1 MTDRKNS
8 TDGPSFDD
16 ELDALLEGL
25 TPHEPTPAAPPA
37 PATAPAAPAA
47 APATPAAAPV
57 AAPSA
62 ADEDSGESTE
72 RGQLPEVEASPD
84 TTAPVAALSE
94 DVEISR
100 PSSVDAAKPA
110 PPIATPVVPMTPPVA
125 AKAPAMPPAPPA
137 SPAQPSPPFPVAAP
151 RPPAPPLPRPPGAT
165 APIAPPKPAAP
176 PLPRPPGAVPAPPG
190 ATVPKPPSLPK
201 PGGLPLPDGV
211 AAKPAIPRPGAIPPP
226 PSTPLASDSMFDLDE
241 EDSPTRM
248 VDASELQKELAAS
261 KEKEPEA
268 PVSPAAPP
276 APAPA
281 GDPELA
287 ELAAIAR
294 PTAPPPPTTRVKSV
308 GQPKDLTISDDEI
321 DAAASVFDPE
331 AVARPTARPPAGDA
345 SGEESVELSTD
356 DGAPEVEPSLESR
369 TEPPPA
375 SDEVAIEAE
384 GGDADSIELDMRDSL
399 SPPAAEEPE
408 ASVELSADS
417 DDAPAIEGDDGPSL
431 EGDDGPEFVT
441 EDDDETTISI
451 EESEEEEVRQDDR
464 GALLAATVTSRRRDL
479 EDSNAFYTV
488 SPRAEAEH
496 RCTWLAT
503 EASLSDD
510 AHRAGESYAIAAEI
524 VDGVLGDQERARAL
538 YDTALGLDARNAGA
552 LRGLRRMLA
561 KDEPAEALALADRE
575 VVLDLSEVELSEL
588 ESYAAE
594 LAARVSAGL
603 GEERWDR
610 IAEKSDARGAL
621 AKMLAG
627 GSRKDTTQL
636 AAALDALGHVAQGSL
651 AAALNLARARLA
663 EGAAEAETAL
673 AAVRE
678 AVQRD
683 PADVGSWLAMARVA
697 IGREDGKMLRA
708 ALAGISKVAGD
719 GASVRSAVALDRSTA
734 AVLSDSFEPVTIA
747 DAGVDGW
754 LVAHALRD
762 VGHDD
767 RPQVDAALAVALNAS
782 QLKGWQALSES
793 ETGEPSAVGQL
804 FALRR
809 AAASGERELLARAA
823 ADAAGESE
831 LAGVLRAALTAE
843 KGSLLEIESGLLGEV
858 AGRSVLTA
866 TLASVR
872 GGDAASEALGESP
885 WSKIVL
891 AHRAGSKD
899 QSEAAMLD
907 LASSDESSAPVR
919 AFGAKLG
926 ARYTATLEALADAL
940 KQDAAA
946 DKDRARAAST
956 KWLAAA
962 IDGGLAREGAAD
974 QAIEAAEH
982 LTGDAAAAE
991 LVSVFGLRGEVP
1003 AEIVALSLESAAGS
1017 TQSTPA
1023 ERAFAVRAAL
1033 RRGGEDPAA
1042 AADSLYSVWNGARS
1056 DGALAVLLLRSLAP
1070 DDFERRA
1077 SVLRE
1082 MAERAQA
1089 AGAGAAQGAWLQ
1101 LAGLLEDGAKPQEA
1115 AQAISRARAASLE
1128 DPALKSWEESLW
1140 LRAGMFEEVAERA
1153 FDALKSATD
1162 DAAKVRAY
1170 DRLAELD
1177 STFRGDVSSAVLTYQ
1192 AILELAPGHA
1202 ASLRTL
1208 ERYFVEQGR
1217 TEELLGVYDKL
1228 IKHIDDSE
1236 DASAIA
1242 HAAARAASVQAEGD
1256 VTAGA
1261 PFVRAA
1267 FARGAFDDRLLWQ
1280 VEGEARRA
1288 GDAKLLAEV
1297 AQVRAGRAEDAR
1309 EKASQLARASEAL
1322 AFAGDAEAAATVAAE
1337 AVTTWPNHPS
1347 ALLSL
1352 ANIRKSQEQF
1362 EAAAE
1367 ALETYALVVEGTP
1380 RATASRLEAGILWQ
1394 DKVGDA
1400 SRARD
1405 AFDRVLE
1412 EDPAH
1417 AEAFPRALKALEQ
1430 LGDTAAERQRIEAR
1444 LARDANKDV
1453 ANPLRLRASAIAEQE
1468 GDNATAR
1475 QHLRAILAVDEA
1487 HQDALRGLIRLS
1499 RAVNDWA
1506 SVADATIRL
1515 ARHTQDNA
1523 ERTELLYSLG
1533 EAFDD
1538 HLNAAPKA
1546 ETAYKRVMQMAP
1558 EDKRPIQRLADLYA
1572 RLNNGAGEA
1581 EMLQA
1586 LLAKESDADKRKS
1599 LRIRLAAVLSE
1610 KLERGDEAEATLSSA
1625 REEAPTDL
1633 DVLRAFARL
1642 YMRLRKP
1649 EALAELLDNAAGD
1662 MRAELDGDLQNAE
1675 LYDRLADILKL
1686 RGRLD
1691 GAKTVAAVA
1700 HAVGAQSEK
1709 LAPLSTHGTIA
1720 GAGVEAL
1727 SAGVMDL
1734 LAPPAISSSH
1744 RELLRL
1750 AAEVLERLVPFEPGA
1765 MRAEKLGARPHP
1777 LRAEVE
1783 KWARLFG
1790 IDQVEIFLGPT
1801 TPLGVLPVGRH
1812 PAAVM
1817 IPVDLGDTPAARFA
1831 VGRAMTIVALSLP
1844 LFVRLAAPNV
1854 TLLMGALARQFDPM
1868 FTLDG
1873 VDMAKVDDL
1882 ARRITRV
1889 LPRPRHAEM
1898 APHAFALIERRALE
1912 GEALAAGTVE
1922 LANRIAVLAGG
1933 DVGGAVAGLLPAG
1946 ANLAEQLR
1954 APTQVGRIVR
1964 VVLSDRFLE
1973 ARHITGA
1980 DRSKSS
1986 G

>member
-25 TPHEPTPAAPPA
+25 TPHEPTPAAPS
-37 PATAPAAPAA
+37 APAAPNAG
-47 APATPAAAPV
+47 V
-57 AAPSA
+57 
-62 ADEDSGESTE
+62 EDSGESTE
-72 RGQLPEVEASPD
+72 RGQLPEVDASPD

-94 DVEISR
+94 DFEISR

-110 PPIATPVVPMTPPVA
+110 TPPIATPVVPITPPVA
-125 AKAPAMPPAPPA
+125 AKPRAMPPSPPA
-137 SPAQPSPPFPVAAP
+137 PTAPVAAP

-165 APIAPPKPAAP
+165 APIALPKPAAP
-176 PLPRPPGAVPAPPG
+176 PLPRPAGAIPAPPG
-190 ATVPKPPSLPK
+190 ATVPKPPTLPK

-226 PSTPLASDSMFDLDE
+226 PPSASLASESMFDLDE

-261 KEKEPEA
+261 KAKEPEA
-268 PVSPAAPP
+268 AAPVGSPVP
-276 APAPA
+276 AEPP

-294 PTAPPPPTTRVKSV
+294 PTAPPPTTTRVKSV
-308 GQPKDLTISDDEI
+308 GQPKGLTISDDEI

-375 SDEVAIEAE
+375 GDEVAIEAE
-384 GGDADSIELDMRDSL
+384 GGDADAIELDMRDSL

-408 ASVELSADS
+408 ASVELSADDS
-417 DDAPAIEGDDGPSL
+417 EDAPAIEGDDGPAIEGDDGPSL

-441 EDDDETTISI
+441 EDDETTISI

-488 SPRAEAEH
+488 SPRAEVEQ

-510 AHRAGESYAIAAEI
+510 AHRAAECYAIAAEI
-524 VDGVLGDQERARAL
+524 VDGVLGDQVRARAL

-575 VVLDLSEVELSEL
+575 VVLDLSEVELREL

-594 LAARVSAGL
+594 LAARVAAGL

-636 AAALDALGHVAQGSL
+636 AEALDALGHVAQGSL

-678 AVQRD
+678 AVERD

-719 GASVRSAVALDRSTA
+719 GASVRSAVALDCSTA

-762 VGHDD
+762 VGYDD
-767 RPQVDAALAVALNAS
+767 RPQVDAALAAALNAS

-831 LAGVLRAALTAE
+831 LAGVLRAALIAE
-843 KGSLLEIESGLLGEV
+843 KGSLLEIESDLLGEV
-858 AGRSVLTA
+858 VGRSVLTA

-872 GGDAASEALGESP
+872 GGDAASEALGDSA

-891 AHRAGSKD
+891 AHRAESKD

-919 AFGAKLG
+919 AFGAKLA

-946 DKDRARAAST
+946 DKDSTRAAST

-982 LTGDAAAAE
+982 LMGDAAAAE
-991 LVSVFGLRGEVP
+991 LVSVFGVRGEVS

-1070 DDFERRA
+1070 DDYERRA

-1089 AGAGAAQGAWLQ
+1089 AGVSAAQGAWLQ

-1217 TEELLGVYDKL
+1217 TEELLGVYEKL

-1256 VTAGA
+1256 VAAGA

-1267 FARGAFDDRLLWQ
+1267 FERGAFDDRLLWQ

-1309 EKASQLARASEAL
+1309 EKASHLARASEAL
-1322 AFAGDAEAAATVAAE
+1322 AFAGDVDAAATVAAE

-1367 ALETYALVVEGTP
+1367 VLETYASVVEGTA

-1499 RAVNDWA
+1499 RAVNDWP

-1533 EAFDD
+1533 EVFDD

-1586 LLAKESDADKRKS
+1586 LLAKESEADKRKT

-1625 REEAPTDL
+1625 LEEAPTDL

-1675 LYDRLADILKL
+1675 LYERLADILKL

-1700 HAVGAQSEK
+1700 YAVGAQSAK

-1734 LAPPAISSSH
+1734 LAPPTISSSH

-1783 KWARLFG
+1783 RWARLFG
-1790 IDQVEIFLGPT
+1790 IDQVEIFLGPA

-1854 TLLMGALARQFDPM
+1854 TLLMAALARQFDPM
-1868 FTLDG
+1868 FTFDG

>member
-1 MTDRKNS
+1 
-8 TDGPSFDD
+8 
-16 ELDALLEGL
+16 
-25 TPHEPTPAAPPA
+25 
-37 PATAPAAPAA
+37 
-47 APATPAAAPV
+47 
-57 AAPSA
+57 
-62 ADEDSGESTE
+62 
-72 RGQLPEVEASPD
+72 
-84 TTAPVAALSE
+84 
-94 DVEISR
+94 
-100 PSSVDAAKPA
+100 
-110 PPIATPVVPMTPPVA
+110 
-125 AKAPAMPPAPPA
+125 
-137 SPAQPSPPFPVAAP
+137 
-151 RPPAPPLPRPPGAT
+151 
-165 APIAPPKPAAP
+165 
-176 PLPRPPGAVPAPPG
+176 
-190 ATVPKPPSLPK
+190 
-201 PGGLPLPDGV
+201 
-211 AAKPAIPRPGAIPPP
+211 
-226 PSTPLASDSMFDLDE
+226 MFDLDE

-248 VDASELQKELAAS
+248 VDASELRKEL
-261 KEKEPEA
+261 EA
-268 PVSPAAPP
+268 TKAQPP
-276 APAPA
+276 APAAPEV
-281 GDPELA
+281 DNELA

-294 PTAPPPPTTRVKSV
+294 PTAPPPPGVRMKSV
-308 GQPKDLTISDDEI
+308 GEPKDLALSDAEI
-321 DAAASVFDPE
+321 DAAANLFDPE
-331 AVARPTARPPAGDA
+331 AIARPTARPPAPDAEADAPALDA
-345 SGEESVELSTD
+345 SEDEL
-356 DGAPEVEPSLESR
+356 ASR
-369 TEPPPA
+369 TEPPPPNTDEPA
-375 SDEVAIEAE
+375 QEISLSETADEVAVAASEE
-384 GGDADSIELDMRDSL
+384 PDSIELDMRDSL
-399 SPPAAEEPE
+399 APPAAASEEPD
-408 ASVELSADS
+408 ASVELSTDS
-417 DDAPAIEGDDGPSL
+417 DDAPAIAGDDDAPALAASDDDGPAL

-441 EDDDETTISI
+441 DDDEETTISI
-451 EESEEEEVRQDDR
+451 EEGEEEVQQDDR

-479 EDSNAFYTV
+479 EDSNARYLV
-488 SPRAEAEH
+488 SPRGEVEQRA
-496 RCTWLAT
+496 TWLAV
-503 EASLSDD
+503 EASMGDD
-510 AHRAGESYAIAAEI
+510 PHRAAEGYAIAAEL

-538 YDTALGLDARNAGA
+538 YDTAIGLDARSGGS

-561 KDEPAEALALADRE
+561 KSDPAEALALCDRE
-575 VVLDLSEVELSEL
+575 VMLDLSEAELNEL
-588 ESYAAE
+588 ELYSAE
-594 LAARVSAGL
+594 LAARVAAGL

-610 IAEKSDARGAL
+610 IAEKTDARGAL

-627 GSRKDTTQL
+627 GSRKDPTQL
-636 AAALDALGHVAQGSL
+636 AAALDAFGHVAQGSL

-663 EGAAEAETAL
+663 EGAAEGETAL

-697 IGREDGKMLRA
+697 IGREDGKMLRE
-708 ALAGISKVAGD
+708 ALAGISKVAGE

-734 AVLSDSFEPVTIA
+734 AVLSDSFEPAAIA

-754 LVAHALRD
+754 LLAHALRD

-767 RPQVDAALAVALNAS
+767 RPQVEAALNAATNAA
-782 QLKGWQALSES
+782 QLKGWQALGESES
-793 ETGEPSAVGQL
+793 GEPSAVGQL

-809 AAASGERELLARAA
+809 AAASGDRDALARAA
-823 ADAAGESE
+823 ADAAGELE
-831 LAGVLRAALTAE
+831 LAGVLRAALVAE
-843 KGSLLEIESGLLGEV
+843 KGAIHEGESSLLGEI
-858 AGRSVLTA
+858 AGRSVLSA
-866 TLASVR
+866 TLASPSGADV
-872 GGDAASEALGESP
+872 ATEALGDSP
-885 WSKIVL
+885 WAKIAR
-891 AHRAGSKD
+891 AHRAESKD
-899 QSEAAMLD
+899 AAESAMLD
-907 LASSDESSAPVR
+907 LASDDGASAPAR
-919 AFGAKLG
+919 MFAARLG
-926 ARYTATLEALADAL
+926 ARYTATLEALADSL
-940 KQDAAA
+940 KHEAAA
-946 DKDRARAAST
+946 DKDRPRAATT

-991 LVSVFGLRGEVP
+991 LVAVFGLRGEVP

-1017 TQSTPA
+1017 TQATPA

-1042 AADSLYSVWNGARS
+1042 AADALYSVWNGARS
-1056 DGALAVLLLRSLAP
+1056 DGALAVLLLRSLAA
-1070 DDFERRA
+1070 DDFDRRA
-1077 SVLRE
+1077 AVLRDA
-1082 MAERAQA
+1082 AERAQS
-1089 AGAGAAQGAWLQ
+1089 AGTSAAQGAWLQ
-1101 LAGLLEDGAKPQEA
+1101 LAGLLDDGAKPQEA
-1115 AQAISRARAASLE
+1115 AQAISRARAGALE
-1128 DPALKSWEESLW
+1128 DPALKAWEESLW

-1153 FDALKSATD
+1153 FDALKSAGD
-1162 DAAKVRAY
+1162 DGAKIRAY

-1228 IKHIDDSE
+1228 LKHAEDNE
-1236 DASAIA
+1236 DAAAVA
-1242 HAAARAASVQAEGD
+1242 HVAARAASVHAEGD
-1256 VTAGA
+1256 VAAGG

-1267 FARGAFDDRLLWQ
+1267 FARGAYDDRLLWQ
-1280 VEGEARRA
+1280 AEGEARRA
-1288 GDAKLLAEV
+1288 GDAKLLADV
-1297 AQVRAGRAEDAR
+1297 AQVRAARTEDAR
-1309 EKASQLARASEAL
+1309 EKASMLARASEAL
-1322 AFAGDAEAAATVAAE
+1322 TIDAQTDEAAQVAGE
-1337 AVTTWPNHPS
+1337 AVTCWPNHPS
-1347 ALLSL
+1347 ALLAL
-1352 ANIRKSQEQF
+1352 ANARKAQGQF
-1362 EAAAE
+1362 DAAAE
-1367 ALETYALVVEGTP
+1367 ALETYALVLEGTA
-1380 RATASRLEAGILWQ
+1380 RATAARLEAAILWQ
-1394 DKVGDA
+1394 DKVQDA
-1400 SRARD
+1400 ARARD

-1444 LARDANKDV
+1444 LARDASKDV
-1453 ANPLRLRASAIAEQE
+1453 ANPLRMRASAIAEQE

-1475 QHLRAILAVDEA
+1475 QHLRSVLAVDEA

-1499 RAVNDWA
+1499 KIAGDWP

-1533 EAFDD
+1533 EVFDD

-1546 ETAYKRVMQMAP
+1546 ETAYKRVMQMAA
-1558 EDKRPIQRLADLYA
+1558 EDPRPVQRLADLYA
-1572 RLNNGAGEA
+1572 RQGNGAAEA

-1586 LLAKESDADKRKS
+1586 LLGREADADKRKT

-1610 KLERGDEAEATLSSA
+1610 RLERGDEAETTLASA

-1649 EALAELLDNAAGD
+1649 EALAELLDGAAGD
-1662 MRAELDGDLQNAE
+1662 MRAELDQDLQNKDLFE
-1675 LYDRLADILKL
+1675 RLADILKL

-1700 HAVGAQSEK
+1700 YAVGASSEK
-1709 LAPLSTHGTIA
+1709 LAPLSPNGTIV
-1720 GAGVEAL
+1720 GAGLESL
-1727 SAGVMDL
+1727 SNGAMDL

-1790 IDQVEIFLGPT
+1790 IDQVEIFLGPA

-1831 VGRAMTIVALSLP
+1831 VGRAMTIIALSLP
-1844 LFVRLAAPNV
+1844 LFVRLAPANV

-1868 FTLDG
+1868 FILEG

-1898 APHAFALIERRALE
+1898 APHAFALIERRAME

-1933 DVGGAVAGLLPAG
+1933 DVGGAVAGLVAAG

-1954 APTQVGRIVR
+1954 VPTPAGRIVR

-1980 DRSKSS
+1980 DRTKSS